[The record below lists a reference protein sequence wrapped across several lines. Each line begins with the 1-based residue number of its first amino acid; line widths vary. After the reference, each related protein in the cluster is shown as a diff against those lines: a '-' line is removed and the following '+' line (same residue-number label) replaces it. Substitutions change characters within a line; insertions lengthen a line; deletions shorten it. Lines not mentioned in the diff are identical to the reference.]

1 MTISDETLMAYTD
14 GEADEATR
22 AIIEAAIRDD
32 PQVRGRIAQHRALRQ
47 AMQGALLKVL
57 DEPVPQRLIDAARG
71 PVAARGP
78 MVAREPIAERGPIAE
93 REPIAAPAS
102 NVVDLAAA
110 RSAAAGRAP
119 GRLGT
124 WRPAALAA
132 SLLVGLAL
140 GYFAWHGAT
149 TLVST
154 SPSGEL
160 VAGAGLAEALSNQL
174 SADRA
179 PGRQATTG
187 LSFRAKTGDYCRTFS
202 LNGSNASS
210 GLACREGRSWKIKVL
225 AQSPHAAAN
234 SSDFRR
240 AASAD
245 VPAIRAAVE
254 ESIDGEPLDQAGEI
268 AARRRGWSAT
278 LGR

>member
-1 MTISDETLMAYTD
+1 MTVSDETLMAYAD
-14 GEADEATR
+14 GEVDETTR
-22 AIIEAAIRDD
+22 AIIEAAMRDD
-32 PQVRGRIAQHRALRQ
+32 PQVSGRIAQHRALRQ
-47 AMQGALLKVL
+47 VMQGAFSEVL
-57 DEPVPQRLIDAARG
+57 NEPVPQRLLDAARG
-71 PVAARGP
+71 PSAARGP
-78 MVAREPIAERGPIAE
+78 GAARGPTAALG
-93 REPIAAPAS
+93 PIAAPAS

-110 RSAAAGRAP
+110 RSAAASHAP
-119 GRLGT
+119 KRLRG
-124 WRPAALAA
+124 WRPAAMAA

-160 VAGAGLAEALSNQL
+160 LASAGLAEALSNQL

-202 LNGSNASS
+202 LNGSSASS
-210 GLACREGRSWKIKVL
+210 GLACREGSSWKIKVL
-225 AQSPHAAAN
+225 AQSPDATAN
-234 SSDFRR
+234 SSHFRP

-268 AARRRGWSAT
+268 AARQGGWSAT
-278 LGR
+278 ASR

>member
-1 MTISDETLMAYTD
+1 MTISDETLMAYVD
-14 GEADEATR
+14 GEVDAATR
-22 AIIEAAIRDD
+22 AIIEAAMRDD
-32 PQVRGRIAQHRALRQ
+32 PQVSGRIAQHRALRQ
-47 AMQGALLKVL
+47 AMQGAFSEVL
-57 DEPVPQRLIDAARG
+57 DEPVPQRLIDAARAPVAALG
-71 PVAARGP
+71 LVAARGP
-78 MVAREPIAERGPIAE
+78 TAAHR
-93 REPIAAPAS
+93 PIAAPVN

-110 RSAAAGRAP
+110 RSGAAGRAP
-119 GRLGT
+119 GRLGS

-160 VAGAGLAEALSNQL
+160 VASAALAEALSNQL

-179 PGRQATTG
+179 PGLVATTG

-202 LNGSNASS
+202 LNGSHPNS
-210 GLACREGRSWKIKVL
+210 GLACREGSSWNIKVL
-225 AQSPHAAAN
+225 AQSAHAAAN
-234 SSDFRR
+234 PSNFRP
-240 AASAD
+240 AGSAD
-245 VPAIRAAVE
+245 APAVRAAVE

-268 AARRRGWSAT
+268 AARQGGWSAT
-278 LGR
+278 PSR